1 MYNDNYELQNVTIY
15 VWDDDFYNNIIESR
29 NMTY

>member
-1 MYNDNYELQNVTIY
+1 MYNDNDELQNVTIY